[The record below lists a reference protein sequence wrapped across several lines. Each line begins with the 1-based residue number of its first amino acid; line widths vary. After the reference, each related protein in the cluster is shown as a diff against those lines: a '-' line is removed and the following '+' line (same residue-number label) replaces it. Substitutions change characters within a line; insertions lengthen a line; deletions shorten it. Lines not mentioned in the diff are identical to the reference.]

1 MSEKNKKTESSNLKS
16 SNEVTILIAALENS
30 AKIQTD
36 LNQATNNRID
46 KLDGHMIKLVDKIG
60 TMVETQI
67 KRDAYDKADK
77 ERSDRFEKT
86 LLDVVEKIYFVEKQ
100 VLLLKSDYDHSKDTK
115 KTKEK
120 NSDARNN
127 NIISTLAVLAILG
140 FFAAVYPYVFNKHTP
155 HTETPVK
162 VEANK

>member
-1 MSEKNKKTESSNLKS
+1 MNEKDNKMKDSNLKS

-36 LNQATNNRID
+36 LNKATNNRID

-67 KRDAYDKADK
+67 KRDAFDKADK

-100 VLLLKSDYDHSKDTK
+100 VLLLKSDYDHSKDAK
-115 KTKEK
+115 KTKET

-140 FFAAVYPYVFNKHTP
+140 FFAAVYPYIVQ
-155 HTETPVK
+155 
-162 VEANK
+162 

>member
-1 MSEKNKKTESSNLKS
+1 MSKKDEKMKDSNLKS
-16 SNEVTILIAALENS
+16 SSEVTILIAALENS

-36 LNQATNNRID
+36 LNKATNNRID

-100 VLLLKSDYDHSKDTK
+100 VLLLKSDYDNSKEVK
-115 KTKEK
+115 KNKEK
-120 NSDARNN
+120 NSDARTN
-127 NIISTLAVLAILG
+127 NIISALAVVAILAL
-140 FFAAVYPYVFNKHTP
+140 FAVAYPYIVQ
-155 HTETPVK
+155 
-162 VEANK
+162 